1 MLGVTIVKQAHI
13 ITIITN
19 KLSNEAYYF
28 HIVHIVNACFYNV
41 GTRHRGKEQDLALPE
56 DTVTHVT
63 SVTTEEDVK
72 IPETYYQELIA
83 YRDSFK
89 VLKDRYLNLEKVHNK
104 LMWQKQS
111 IEDSLRMYKI
121 QCDDAQEQNKSLMDK
136 TIKNDKA
143 LISMSSNFIYI
154 PYEAYSV
161 DSIAIPAYESV
172 QDLVLKR
179 QYEIRYQ
186 LLKNYKENVSET
198 VKLLNDIFQEC
209 NAPFA
214 SGGQSNELISK
225 ITQSRVYAQYKQYDD
240 WRNTYLG
247 YMLTEVVGYLK
258 AFNKETTSQK
268 IKAKIDELNRC
279 IKTEYSL

>member
-1 MLGVTIVKQAHI
+1 
-13 ITIITN
+13 
-19 KLSNEAYYF
+19 
-28 HIVHIVNACFYNV
+28 
-41 GTRHRGKEQDLALPE
+41 
-56 DTVTHVT
+56 
-63 SVTTEEDVK
+63 
-72 IPETYYQELIA
+72 
-83 YRDSFK
+83 
-89 VLKDRYLNLEKVHNK
+89 
-104 LMWQKQS
+104 
-111 IEDSLRMYKI
+111 MYKI

-186 LLKNYKENVSET
+186 LLKNYKEDVSET

>member
-1 MLGVTIVKQAHI
+1 MKHIFFILFISLMPVSLMLAQDIEEGVQ
-13 ITIITN
+13 N
-19 KLSNEAYYF
+19 
-28 HIVHIVNACFYNV
+28 
-41 GTRHRGKEQDLALPE
+41 LALPE
-56 DTVTHVT
+56 DTVSHVA
-63 SVTTEEDVK
+63 SITTEEDVK
-72 IPETYYQELIA
+72 IQETYYQELVA

-104 LMWQKQS
+104 LIWQQQS

-121 QCDDAQEQNKSLMDK
+121 QCDDAQRQNKSLMDK
-136 TIKNDKA
+136 TIKSDKA
-143 LISMSSNFIYI
+143 LISMASNFIYI

-161 DSIAIPAYESV
+161 DSIAIPAYESA
-172 QDLVLKR
+172 QDLTLKR

-186 LLKNYKENVSET
+186 LLKNYKEDVSET
-198 VKLLNDIFQEC
+198 VKLLNDIYQEFE
-209 NAPFA
+209 NPFA
-214 SGGQSNELISK
+214 SSEQSNELISK

-258 AFNKETTSQK
+258 AFNKEATPQK

-279 IKTEYSL
+279 IKTEDSL

>member
-1 MLGVTIVKQAHI
+1 MKHI
-13 ITIITN
+13 IFILFIS
-19 KLSNEAYYF
+19 LMPVSIMSAQDIEE
-28 HIVHIVNACFYNV
+28 
-41 GTRHRGKEQDLALPE
+41 KEQDLALPE

-179 QYEIRYQ
+179 Q
-186 LLKNYKENVSET
+186 
-198 VKLLNDIFQEC
+198 
-209 NAPFA
+209 
-214 SGGQSNELISK
+214 
-225 ITQSRVYAQYKQYDD
+225 
-240 WRNTYLG
+240 
-247 YMLTEVVGYLK
+247 
-258 AFNKETTSQK
+258 
-268 IKAKIDELNRC
+268 
-279 IKTEYSL
+279 

>member
-1 MLGVTIVKQAHI
+1 MKHI
-13 ITIITN
+13 IFILFISLMPVSIMSAQDIEE
-19 KLSNEAYYF
+19 K
-28 HIVHIVNACFYNV
+28 
-41 GTRHRGKEQDLALPE
+41 KQDLALPE

-186 LLKNYKENVSET
+186 LLKNYKEDVSET

>member
-1 MLGVTIVKQAHI
+1 MKHI
-13 ITIITN
+13 IFILFISLMPASLMLAQN
-19 KLSNEAYYF
+19 IEEEA
-28 HIVHIVNACFYNV
+28 
-41 GTRHRGKEQDLALPE
+41 QDLNSPK
-56 DTVTHVT
+56 DTVSQVVHETI
-63 SVTTEEDVK
+63 EEDVK
-72 IPETYYQELIA
+72 IQATYYQELIA

-89 VLKDRYLNLEKVHNK
+89 VLKDRYLNLEKVYNK
-104 LMWQKQS
+104 LIWQQQS

-121 QCDDAQEQNKSLMDK
+121 QCDDAQRQNKPLMDK
-136 TIKNDKA
+136 TIKSDKA
-143 LISMSSNFIYI
+143 LISMASNFIYI

-172 QDLVLKR
+172 QDLILKR

-186 LLKNYKENVSET
+186 LLKNYKEDVSET

-247 YMLTEVVGYLK
+247 YMLTEVVNYLK
-258 AFNKETTSQK
+258 AFNKETTPQK

-279 IKTEYSL
+279 IKTEDSL

>member
-1 MLGVTIVKQAHI
+1 MPVSLISAQDIEEKELG
-13 ITIITN
+13 
-19 KLSNEAYYF
+19 
-28 HIVHIVNACFYNV
+28 
-41 GTRHRGKEQDLALPE
+41 LALPE
-56 DTVTHVT
+56 DTVSHVA
-63 SVTTEEDVK
+63 SVTTEKDVK
-72 IPETYYQELIA
+72 IQETYYQELIA

-89 VLKDRYLNLEKVHNK
+89 VLKDRYLNLEKIHNK

-111 IEDSLRMYKI
+111 TENSLRMYKI
-121 QCDDAQEQNKSLMDK
+121 QCDDTQEQNKSLMDK
-136 TIKNDKA
+136 TIKSDKA
-143 LISMSSNFIYI
+143 LISMASNFIYI

-172 QDLVLKR
+172 QDLALKR
-179 QYEIRYQ
+179 HYEIRYQ
-186 LLKNYKENVSET
+186 LLKNYKEDVCET

-225 ITQSRVYAQYKQYDD
+225 ITQSRVYFQYKQYDD

-258 AFNKETTSQK
+258 YFNK
-268 IKAKIDELNRC
+268 
-279 IKTEYSL
+279 